1 MHAGITAI
9 TELAVKS
16 GLTNRSPRWKTIPD
30 YLEKAGWT
38 VSAPGV
44 EIAAAVAVGLAVGV
58 GIGVCVDR
66 HVFFRGIPKGPPTGG
81 PFVKSCSQ

>member
-16 GLTNRSPRWKTIPD
+16 GLTNRSPRWETIPD

-38 VSAPGV
+38 VSAPGAG
-44 EIAAAVAVGLAVGV
+44 IAAAVAVALAVGV
-58 GIGVCVDR
+58 GVGVCVDR
-66 HVFFRGIPKGPPTGG
+66 HVFFSRNTKRATHRWPLR
-81 PFVKSCSQ
+81 